1 MVVIEKNEG
10 KKIAYELTGT
20 KLEFAGGALTID
32 LARYQQDEPVM
43 RDIMVDSEGY
53 LIMGQ
58 GRYYVAQ
65 VAIPARGYDEVEIQ
79 QVDTLA
85 AQAEGDTPQGDMP
98 MLARTPLPLSTDDV
112 TLYLF
117 GIDGIIIN

>member
-1 MVVIEKNEG
+1 MVVIEKNDG
-10 KKIAYELTGT
+10 KKIGYELNGT

-43 RDIMVDSEGY
+43 RDIMVDGEGY
-53 LIMGQ
+53 LTMGQ

-65 VAIPARGYDEVEIQ
+65 VAIPARSYDEVEIQ
-79 QVDTLA
+79 QVDALS
-85 AQAEGDTPQGDMP
+85 AQAEDDAPQGDMP
-98 MLARTPLPLSTDDV
+98 MLVRTPLPLSTADV

-117 GIDGIIIN
+117 AIDGIIIN

>member
-1 MVVIEKNEG
+1 MVVIEKNDG
-10 KKIAYELTGT
+10 KKIGYELTGT

-32 LARYQQDEPVM
+32 LARYQRDEQVTL
-43 RDIMVDSEGY
+43 DIMANGEGY
-53 LIMGQ
+53 LTMGQ

-79 QVDTLA
+79 QADALR
-85 AQAEGDTPQGDMP
+85 AQAEDGAPQGDMP
-98 MLARTPLPLSTDDV
+98 LVERTPLPLDTDTV